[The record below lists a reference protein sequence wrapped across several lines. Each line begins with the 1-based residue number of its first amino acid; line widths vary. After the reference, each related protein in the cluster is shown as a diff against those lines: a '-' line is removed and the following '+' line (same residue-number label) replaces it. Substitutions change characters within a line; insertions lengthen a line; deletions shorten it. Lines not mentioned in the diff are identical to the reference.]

1 MNSITVSETTL
12 TIEPQGLD
20 KMWSLTRQLEIPLR
34 HVRGATWDPGANHE
48 NKGLRGPGLGLG
60 TLGKWSGTFAQHGDR
75 HFWNVSNPT
84 DTVVIELADEHFTR
98 LYLTAVNPRQLVDR
112 INAAIGGP

>member
-1 MNSITVSETTL
+1 MNTITLSETTL
-12 TIEPQGLD
+12 TIEPQGLN
-20 KMWSLTRQLEIPLR
+20 KMWSFTKRLEIPLT

-48 NKGLRGPGLGLG
+48 NKGLRGPGLGLR
-60 TLGKWSGTFAQHGDR
+60 GKWSGTFSQNGDK

-98 LYLTAVNPRQLVDR
+98 LFLTAANPRQLVDR
-112 INAAIGGP
+112 IHAAMNGV